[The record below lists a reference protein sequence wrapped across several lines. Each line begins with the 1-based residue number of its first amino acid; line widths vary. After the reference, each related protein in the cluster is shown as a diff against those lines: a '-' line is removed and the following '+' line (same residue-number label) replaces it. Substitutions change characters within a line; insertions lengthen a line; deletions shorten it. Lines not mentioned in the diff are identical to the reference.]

1 VTDSLVLY
9 AIFGVLLLLLLW
21 RVATQWKIKGAEAAD
36 QRAAI
41 MIIGVVIA
49 ALVAWYLTGL
59 R

>member
-21 RVATQWKIKGAEAAD
+21 RVATQWKIKSAEATD
-36 QRAAI
+36 QRAAV
-41 MIIGVVIA
+41 MIIGIVIA
-49 ALVAWYLTGL
+49 ALVAWYLMGL

>member
-21 RVATQWKIKGAEAAD
+21 RVATQWKIKSAEATD
-36 QRAAI
+36 QWAAV
-41 MIIGVVIA
+41 MIIAIVIA
-49 ALVAWYLTGL
+49 ALVAWYLMGL